1 MIKPYVADLHI
12 HTVLSP
18 CAEIEMIPKLIIN
31 KALSKKID
39 IIAITDHNS
48 AENVKA
54 VIKAAT
60 GTEVKIFPGIEVETK
75 EEVHIIC
82 IFDDPEKTLELQEM
96 IYRNLPNLKNKEET
110 FGAQLVVNSKGEFIR
125 KNERLL
131 LTATSLSIED
141 VVKKVKELDGIC
153 YPAHIDRPSYS
164 IISNLGFIPPQLNFL
179 AIEIS
184 SKADI
189 YDILLNHEELKNY
202 TIISS
207 GDAHRLSE
215 LSTRTVF
222 WIEKPTLDELK
233 LAFLNKNGRK
243 VSLKKHRKEK
253 T

>member
-18 CAEIEMIPKLIIN
+18 CAEIEMIPELIIN
-31 KALSKKID
+31 EALRKQID
-39 IIAITDHNS
+39 ILAITDHNS

-54 VIKAAT
+54 VIEAAK
-60 GTEVKIFPGIEVETK
+60 GTKVKIFPGIEVETR

-82 IFDDPEKTLELQEM
+82 IFDDPEKTLELQKM
-96 IYRNLPNLKNKEET
+96 IYRNLPNLKNKERI
-110 FGAQLVVNSKGEFIR
+110 FGTQLVVNPKGEFIR

-141 VVKKVKELDGIC
+141 IVKKVKGLDGIC
-153 YPAHIDRPSYS
+153 YPAHINRPSYS

-179 AIEIS
+179 TIEIFS
-184 SKADI
+184 ESDI
-189 YDILLNHEELKNY
+189 YDILQNHVELKNY

-215 LSTRTVF
+215 LSNRSIF

-233 LAFLNKNGRK
+233 LAFLNKNGRR
-243 VSLKKHRKEK
+243 VSLKKI
-253 T
+253 

>member
-39 IIAITDHNS
+39 ILAITDHNS

-54 VIKAAT
+54 VIEAAN
-60 GTEVKIFPGIEVETK
+60 GTKVKIFPGVEVETK

-82 IFDDPEKTLELQEM
+82 IFDELKEALELQKI
-96 IYRNLPNLKNKEET
+96 IYRNLPNLKNKEKI
-110 FGAQLVVNSKGEFIR
+110 FGSQLVVNSKGEFIR

-141 VVKKVKELDGIC
+141 IVKKVKELDGIC
-153 YPAHIDRPSYS
+153 YPAHIDRSSYS

-179 AIEIS
+179 AVEIS
-184 SKADI
+184 LNADI
-189 YDILLNHEELKNY
+189 YDILQKYKNLKNY

-215 LSTRTVF
+215 LSDRTIF
-222 WIEKPTLDELK
+222 WIEKQTLNELK
-233 LAFLNKNGRK
+233 LAFLNKNGRR
-243 VSLKKHRKEK
+243 VSLKEK
-253 T
+253 QKGEN

>member
-18 CAEIEMIPKLIIN
+18 CSEIEMIPELIIN
-31 KALSKKID
+31 EALSKHID

-60 GTEVKIFPGIEVETK
+60 GTKVKIFPGIEVETR

-82 IFDDPEKTLELQEM
+82 IFDDPEKTLELQKM

-131 LTATSLSIED
+131 LTAASLSIED
-141 VVKKVKELDGIC
+141 IVKKVKELDGIC

-164 IISNLGFIPPQLNFL
+164 IISNLGFIPPQLKFL
-179 AIEIS
+179 AVEIS
-184 SKADI
+184 LNADI
-189 YDILLNHEELKNY
+189 YDILQKYKNLKNY

-215 LSTRTVF
+215 LSDRTIF
-222 WIEKPTLDELK
+222 RIEKPTLNELK
-233 LAFLNKNGRK
+233 LAFLNKNGRR
-243 VSLKKHRKEK
+243 VSLKEK
-253 T
+253 QKGEN